1 MFTRILRITV
11 WSALGVLFALPM
23 FGAAIANA
31 DSPFTPVL
39 RQQTA
44 TSGYG
49 ATLPSFTQQEE

>member
-1 MFTRILRITV
+1 MFTRILRISV

-31 DSPFTPVL
+31 DSPFTLVL

-44 TSGYG
+44 NSG
-49 ATLPSFTQQEE
+49 